1 MLDTPLKCCL
11 LLHQTQVI
19 QKEVAEQRTAP
30 EPSFAEREEDENRES
45 GDEENEEGELALW
58 SPEVHVLE
66 LEKGERGLGFSI
78 LDYQVCPSMSVFS
91 KNKHIFFHENSLNK
105 NVGGENF

>member
-1 MLDTPLKCCL
+1 MLDTSLMFF
-11 LLHQTQVI
+11 QTPAI
-19 QKEVAEQRTAP
+19 QEEVSEPRTAP
-30 EPSFAEREEDENRES
+30 EQSFVEREKNESRES

-78 LDYQVCPSMSVFS
+78 LDYQVCPRPFT
-91 KNKHIFFHENSLNK
+91 L
-105 NVGGENF
+105 

>member
-78 LDYQVCPSMSVFS
+78 LDYQVCPSVCIL
-91 KNKHIFFHENSLNK
+91 KE
-105 NVGGENF
+105 